1 MMRMSWVLRAT
12 VAPAVMALCMT
23 GAAMAQSPAGA
34 RAHETG
40 AANTAAQVG
49 QGVGEHSTPGTLSQT
64 DQAFLKDSAQ
74 GANYELA
81 LANLAKQKASKP
93 DVRLYAQTL
102 VTDHDKLN
110 AGLTHLAQQK
120 GVQLPSGMSKDNQS
134 KLNHMKSLSGS
145 AFDHA
150 FTTEEARINA
160 QDKEVEEREIGATQ
174 DNDVKAFVQ
183 QMQVADANHQKMS
196 QGL

>member
-1 MMRMSWVLRAT
+1 MRMSWMLRAA
-12 VAPAVMALCMT
+12 VAPAVMVVCLT
-23 GAAMAQSPAGA
+23 GAASAQSPAGA
-34 RAHETG
+34 RANETG

-49 QGVGEHSTPGTLSQT
+49 QGVGEHSTPGSLSQT
-64 DQAFLKDSAQ
+64 DQSFLKDSAQ

-93 DVRLYAQTL
+93 DIRLYAQTL
-102 VTDHDKLN
+102 VTDHDKL
-110 AGLTHLAQQK
+110 K
-120 GVQLPSGMSKDNQS
+120 GVQLPTGMSKDDQS
-134 KLNHMKSLSGS
+134 KLDHMKSLSGS

-160 QDKEVEEREIGATQ
+160 QDKEVEEKEIGSTQ